1 MPQQGKR
8 VFNIDPPASP
18 NAIMRR
24 AKPLPRREQWTRQAH
39 HGELDPNPR
48 LREQPRLRTDIITPV
63 EYVRFWVVLST
74 GRRNTLS

>member
-1 MPQQGKR
+1 MPQHGKR

-24 AKPLPRREQWTRQAH
+24 AKPQPRREQWTRQAH

-48 LREQPRLRTDIITPV
+48 IREQPQLLCNISSAP
-63 EYVRFWVVLST
+63 FT
-74 GRRNTLS
+74 GRDGIHVPASLTNRSR